1 MVEQVKVES
10 LELRQAM
17 SWPADAS
24 GSPMRGSKLTE
35 LPYNSW
41 SFDIFAKVQRKDRR
55 CGVCLCVFV
64 WAPISPS
71 LCVCRTPAR

>member
-41 SFDIFAKVQRKDRR
+41 SFDIFAKVQTKD
-55 CGVCLCVFV
+55 CVLWAVVCV